1 MGLLAGY
8 YFGYR
13 ISFNKVES
21 EKHSKLVNQVSLFT
35 GLIMTLVCISSGFLA
50 IMDYGDAGMIK
61 NVLGLDFEVTNSMI
75 WGIVLVGGLI
85 LILTNILFTRITMT
99 KTIKTDRL

>member
-1 MGLLAGY
+1 
-8 YFGYR
+8 
-13 ISFNKVES
+13 
-21 EKHSKLVNQVSLFT
+21 
-35 GLIMTLVCISSGFLA
+35 MTLVCISSGFLA